1 MAAGGSRLT
10 HICLVHP
17 CMLWFS
23 TFCLRGFT
31 KKWTQL
37 EGTFTGGVGEK
48 KKYHMIRWDTL
59 CRPKEFGA
67 MGFLDT
73 RAMNL
78 YLLSKWV
85 MKIGKWST

>member
-1 MAAGGSRLT
+1 MYA
-10 HICLVHP
+10 
-17 CMLWFS
+17 M
-23 TFCLRGFT
+23 GFYLL
-31 KKWTQL
+31 L
-37 EGTFTGGVGEK
+37 EGFHQKMDTIRGNFYWQGVGEK
-48 KKYHMIRWDTL
+48 KKYHMIRWDTP
-59 CRPKEFGA
+59 CRPKEFGG